1 MVPITVTAGNVG
13 VAFAALSYAG
23 ALTVTV
29 ITDPEWCRRR
39 TPSRRTWPPSRRI
52 VEPDQR

>member
-1 MVPITVTAGNVG
+1 MPITVTAGNVG

-29 ITDPEWCRRR
+29 ITDPDVVPE
-39 TPSRRTWPPSRRI
+39 TDALAADLGSELRRI
-52 VEPDQR
+52 VGA